1 MPDPLLRFR
10 AEFPILERT
19 NYLISNSLGAM
30 PRGVYDAMKGYAD
43 TWAARGVRAWE
54 EGWWMLGAQVGEE
67 LGALMNAPKGSV
79 STHQNVTTCQAVVA
93 SCLDFSGKRNKV
105 VYSDMNFPSVMYFWE
120 AQRPLGA
127 RVDMVKT
134 DGISVPTD
142 ALLDAIDEQTLI
154 VPISHVLFRS
164 AYINDAAAIIE
175 KAHKVGAYVMLDTFH
190 SMGTMPLDV
199 QKLNVDFACGGVLKW
214 LCGGPGVGFLYV
226 RPDLGKKLEPRF
238 TGWMA
243 HQHPFD
249 FEVGPNRYTDP
260 PFRFMN
266 GTPHIPALEAA
277 RPGIAIITAA
287 GLANIREKSKR
298 QTARLIALADQ
309 HGWRVNTPRD
319 PERRGGTVSIDM
331 PDSQEVSRELLRR
344 DILIDWRPQA
354 GVRFSPHFYTK
365 DEEVDEAIAAVEDIL
380 KKRGVATHEPTK

>member
-1 MPDPLLRFR
+1 
-10 AEFPILERT
+10 
-19 NYLISNSLGAM
+19 
-30 PRGVYDAMKGYAD
+30 
-43 TWAARGVRAWE
+43 
-54 EGWWMLGAQVGEE
+54 
-67 LGALMNAPKGSV
+67 MNAPKGSV

-120 AQRPLGA
+120 AQRAVGA
-127 RVDMVKT
+127 RVDMVAT

-142 ALLDAIDEQTLI
+142 RLLDAIDEQTLV

-164 AYINDAAAIIE
+164 AYINDAAAIVE
-175 KAHKVGAYVMLDTFH
+175 KAHKVGAYVVLDTFH
-190 SMGTMPLDV
+190 SLGTMPVDV
-199 QKLNVDFACGGVLKW
+199 QKLNVDFATGGVLKW

-226 RPDLGKKLEPRF
+226 RPDLGNKLEPRI

-249 FEVGPNRYTDP
+249 FEIGPNRYTDP

-287 GLANIREKSKR
+287 GAANIREKSKR
-298 QTARLIALADQ
+298 QTARLIELADK
-309 HGWRVNTPRD
+309 HGWRVHTPRD

-331 PDSQEVSRELLRR
+331 PDSLEVSRELIRR
-344 DILIDWRPQA
+344 NILVDFRPQA

-365 DEEVDEAIAAVEDIL
+365 DEELDAAISAVEEIL
-380 KKRGVATHEPTK
+380 KERSVAAK